1 MVADGDAEQ
10 SYSSANTNNLVE
22 QPKMNFDE
30 VFENPSHL
38 TRFNKSFVNV
48 LNREELYCETLSLT
62 TLNPGTH
69 DWRRVPSFSV

>member
-30 VFENPSHL
+30 VFENLRPW
-38 TRFNKSFVNV
+38 NDN
-48 LNREELYCETLSLT
+48 
-62 TLNPGTH
+62 
-69 DWRRVPSFSV
+69 SV